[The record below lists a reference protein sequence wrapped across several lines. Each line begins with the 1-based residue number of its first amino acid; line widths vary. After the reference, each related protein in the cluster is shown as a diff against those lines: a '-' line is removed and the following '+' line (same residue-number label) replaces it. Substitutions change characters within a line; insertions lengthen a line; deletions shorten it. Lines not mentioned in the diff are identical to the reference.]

1 MIWGKEERK
10 NNMTMR
16 EREVYI
22 DKPDISVKNDP
33 KSGSESDR
41 SMISDFLL
49 KNFTP
54 PPMR

>member
-1 MIWGKEERK
+1 
-10 NNMTMR
+10 MTMR

-41 SMISDFLL
+41 SMISDFLV

-54 PPMR
+54 PRRGKLL